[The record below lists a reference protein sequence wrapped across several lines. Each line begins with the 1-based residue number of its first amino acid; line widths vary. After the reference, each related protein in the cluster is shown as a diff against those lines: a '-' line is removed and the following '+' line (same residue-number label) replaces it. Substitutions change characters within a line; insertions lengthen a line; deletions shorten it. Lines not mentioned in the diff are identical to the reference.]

1 MNTGKRRIILT
12 GFMGVG
18 KTTIAR
24 HLSYLI
30 REERADLDDF
40 IADQEKRTIA
50 DIIKSGG
57 EGAFRVIETS
67 YLNEVLE
74 SGVCI
79 ISLGGGAWTL
89 ERNRELISAYKNT
102 SIWLE
107 STFEHCWRNIRLS
120 RFERPLAKDKAR
132 AKMLFAERERF
143 YCLADWHFVIK
154 PGNNSY
160 DIAKQIANEYLQIAE
175 R

>member
-18 KTTIAR
+18 KTTISR

-30 REERADLDDF
+30 RQERQDLDDF
-40 IADQEKRTIA
+40 IAAKEKRSIA
-50 DIIKSGG
+50 SIIGADG
-57 EGAFRVIETS
+57 ESAFRDIETK
-67 YLNEVLE
+67 YLTELLE
-74 SGVCI
+74 SDVCI
-79 ISLGGGAWTL
+79 ISLGGGAWTI
-89 ERNRELISAYKNT
+89 ERNREIISKYNNT

-107 STFEHCWRNIRLS
+107 STFDHCWRNIKLS
-120 RFERPLAKDKAR
+120 RYERPLAKDKR
-132 AKMLFAERERF
+132 MAKKLFAERERF

-175 R
+175 L